1 MRRTSFVSIL
11 GILLIATTSY
21 AAPAK
26 TREVWAS
33 GSLGRLDATTKSV
46 VVNQGKHEM
55 TFVLGPDTKLLEGKK
70 VLQQSDLSS
79 DIGRR
84 VKVRYTVKG
93 TSKIADRIEIEQAM
107 PMAKTAPAKAP
118 AVKH

>member
-1 MRRTSFVSIL
+1 MRRISVVTTV
-11 GILLIATTSY
+11 GVLLIAATSY

-26 TREVWAS
+26 TREVWAT
-33 GSLGRLDATTKSV
+33 GSLGRLDATTKSI

-55 TFVLGPDTKLLEGKK
+55 TFVLGPDAKLMEGKK

-84 VKVRYTVKG
+84 VKVRYTANG
-93 TSKIADRIEIEQAM
+93 TSKIADRIEIEAAM